1 MGMVN
6 RRELIKFGALASAG
20 LVGTGSAQEATTQ
33 MADGETVFVAA
44 LSGGNQMPAVE
55 TDAVGLALFVANED
69 GVDYALAVAN
79 IENMLMAHIHAGG
92 ADESGPV
99 AVWLDPSVDARE
111 PELREGTTNGITAQG
126 TITAED
132 FVGPLEGES
141 LDTLSEM
148 MRTDETYVNVHT
160 EQNQGG
166 EIRGQIRPVGGLLD
180 ML

>member
-1 MGMVN
+1 MGMID
-6 RRELIKFGALASAG
+6 RRELIKFGALASVG
-20 LVGTGSAQEATTQ
+20 LVGTASAQETTTQ
-33 MADGETVFVAA
+33 MAEDETVFVAA

-55 TDAVGLALFVANED
+55 TEAVGLALFVASED

-92 ADESGPV
+92 SDESGPV

-126 TITAED
+126 TITSEE
-132 FVGPLEGES
+132 FVGPLEAES
-141 LDTLSEM
+141 LDTLLEM